1 MDNRIDGA
9 LSTMAGLTEAE
20 LVDRASDK
28 TAPGYE
34 RIAAKITLS
43 ALSEDGVGDAT
54 KMLVDRLG
62 GRAVAKNLNL
72 SASVKEDEAKARL
85 QQMLS
90 AAAQIGGGKHD

>member
-9 LSTMAGLTEAE
+9 LSEMVGMTEAE
-20 LVDRASDK
+20 LVNRAEDK
-28 TAPGYE
+28 NAPGYQ

-43 ALSEDGVGDAT
+43 ALYEDGVGGAT
-54 KMLVDRLG
+54 KLLVDRIG

-85 QQMLS
+85 QRMLS
-90 AAAQIGGGKHD
+90 AAAQIGGGKND